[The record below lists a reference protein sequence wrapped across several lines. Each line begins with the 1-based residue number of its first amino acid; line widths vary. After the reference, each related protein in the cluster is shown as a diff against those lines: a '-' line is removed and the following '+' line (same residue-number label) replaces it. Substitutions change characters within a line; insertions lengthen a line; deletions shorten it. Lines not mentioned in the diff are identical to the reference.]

1 MRTTRSHSISTSTAA
16 TSVSEPTRRWI
27 VAAAKLGYA
36 AKAIVYATIG
46 VVALLAAAHTGGHTT
61 GSHGAFVAILSQP
74 FGRVL
79 LGMLG
84 VGLAAYAFWRL
95 VQAVMDAD
103 QRGSNLKGL
112 SARIGVA
119 FAGLVYAGLAF
130 SALRLFFGLGAQ
142 LSEEQEAK
150 SWTAV
155 LLAQPLGPW
164 LVAAAGVAIVI
175 LAIHE
180 AYVAVRANFV
190 SKLKL
195 EQAGPGTRTFV
206 VRCAQIGHLARAVV
220 FAIIGLFLVEA
231 AIHSDPREARGLG
244 GALYALEQQAYG
256 DWLLATV
263 AAGFIAYAAYLLL
276 LIVYRRILND

>member
-1 MRTTRSHSISTSTAA
+1 MPRSHSISAANTAA
-16 TSVSEPTRRWI
+16 PVSEPTRRWI

-46 VVALLAAAHTGGHTT
+46 VVALLAAAHIGGHTT

-103 QRGSNLKGL
+103 HRGSNLKGL
-112 SARIGVA
+112 SARVGVA

-150 SWTAV
+150 SWTAM
-155 LLAQPLGPW
+155 LLAQPLGRW
-164 LVAAAGVAIVI
+164 IVAAAGIAIVI

-180 AYVAVRANFV
+180 AYVALRANFV

>member
-16 TSVSEPTRRWI
+16 TPVSEPTRRWI

-84 VGLAAYAFWRL
+84 VGLAGYALWRL

-103 QRGSNLKGL
+103 HRGSNLQGL

-119 FAGLVYAGLAF
+119 FAGLVYAGLAY
-130 SALRLFFGLGAQ
+130 SALRLFFGMGTQ
-142 LSEEQEAK
+142 LSDDQEAK
-150 SWTAV
+150 SLTAL
-155 LLAQPLGPW
+155 LLAQPFGPW
-164 LVAAAGVAIVI
+164 LVAAAGVVIAI

-180 AYVAVRANFV
+180 VYVAVTANFV
-190 SKLKL
+190 SKLEL

-220 FAIIGLFLVEA
+220 FAIIGVFLIGA

-244 GALYALEQQAYG
+244 GALLVLEQQPYG
-256 DWLLATV
+256 NWLLATV
-263 AAGFIAYAAYLLL
+263 AAGFLAYAAYLLL
-276 LIVYRRILND
+276 LILYRRILND

>member
-1 MRTTRSHSISTSTAA
+1 MPRSDSISAGNTAA
-16 TSVSEPTRRWI
+16 PVSEPTRRWI

-36 AKAIVYATIG
+36 TKAIVYATIG
-46 VVALLAAAHTGGHTT
+46 VVALLAAAHSGGHAT

-95 VQAVMDAD
+95 MQAVMDAD
-103 QRGSNLKGL
+103 HRGSNLKGL
-112 SARIGVA
+112 SARVGVA

-263 AAGFIAYAAYLLL
+263 AAGFMAYAAYLLL

>member
-1 MRTTRSHSISTSTAA
+1 MPRSDSISAGNTAA
-16 TSVSEPTRRWI
+16 PVSEPTRRWI

-46 VVALLAAAHTGGHTT
+46 VVALLAAAHSGGHAT

-103 QRGSNLKGL
+103 HRGSNLKGL
-112 SARIGVA
+112 SARVGVA

-150 SWTAV
+150 SWTAM

-164 LVAAAGVAIVI
+164 LVAAGGVAIVI

-180 AYVAVRANFV
+180 AYIAVRANFV